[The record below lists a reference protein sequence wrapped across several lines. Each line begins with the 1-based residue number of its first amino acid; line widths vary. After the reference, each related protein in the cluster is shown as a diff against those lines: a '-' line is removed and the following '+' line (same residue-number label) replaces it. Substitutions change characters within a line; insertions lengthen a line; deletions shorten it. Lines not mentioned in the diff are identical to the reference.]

1 MKKINVIFNE
11 SNNYIITILRRRKI
25 NIININNNI
34 FTLYKDDLEKI
45 PKIYIK
51 KIDYVGLDRLV
62 EVFKEN
68 KYFFVVS
75 FLCLII
81 MIMLSNMIFK
91 IEVMHD
97 DKEIRS
103 IIKEE
108 LRNNGVN
115 IFTFRKSYNE
125 LERIKKEIKKN
136 YKDRIEWLDIVREGI
151 VYKVKVEER
160 VINKRKSTPKLC
172 DIISMKDANIIN
184 YNVYRGE
191 ALKDLGDFV
200 SKGETIISGTI
211 NFNENTVGY
220 TCANGEIY
228 GNTWYKVNVNIP
240 FKHNVKQMTNKK
252 KINIGVLNGNKYRRI
267 FNIHFKNYDISKK
280 KIVSIGSVK
289 IYLEIVKEYKIS
301 QKIYTRKEALD
312 EASKRASRSLKN
324 RIGNQGNILSEKVLQ
339 SDNYNSIMMV
349 ELFYSVSEPIGRQVA
364 REIPQ
369 KGEKEDEATR

>member
-62 EVFKEN
+62 EVFKDN
-68 KYFFVVS
+68 KYFFVVG
-75 FLCLII
+75 FLCFILMII
-81 MIMLSNMIFK
+81 SSRMIFK
-91 IEVMHD
+91 IEIMHD
-97 DKEIRS
+97 DKEIRN
-103 IIKEE
+103 IIRES
-108 LRNNGVN
+108 LRENNVHA
-115 IFTFRKSYNE
+115 FTFSKSYNE

-136 YKDRIEWLDIVREGI
+136 YKDRIEWLDIVREGV

-228 GNTWYKVNVNIP
+228 GNTWYKISVNIP
-240 FKHNVKQMTNKK
+240 FAHYVKQPTKRKM
-252 KINIGVLNGNKYRRI
+252 INIGVQKGSKYKRL

-289 IYLEIVKEYKIS
+289 IYFEIVKEYKIS
-301 QKIYTRKEALD
+301 QKIYTKKEALD
-312 EASKRASRSLKN
+312 EASRKAYKSLKN
-324 RIGNQGNILSEKVLQ
+324 RIGKRGDILSEKVLQ
-339 SDNYNSIMMV
+339 SEDYNSIMMV
-349 ELFYSVSEPIGRQVA
+349 EFFYSVSEPIGRQVA

-369 KGEKEDEATR
+369 KGEKEDETTR